1 MRRTSWKHW
10 TTTEEAILRA
20 EWPTTTAK
28 RLAWK
33 LGRTAQA
40 VKLRA
45 WGMGMKK
52 NKRERH
58 DRRRLHP

>member
-33 LGRTAQA
+33 LGRTPNA
-40 VKLRA
+40 VKLRC
-45 WGMGMKK
+45 WQMGMAK
-52 NKRERH
+52 NQRNQA
-58 DRRRLHP
+58 